1 MGRVIV
7 AMLRIGLKVKV
18 PLRIIANRSGIP
30 GIGLG
35 SFHWVA
41 GHTEQGGRRG
51 KIIRREEESAVR

>member
-1 MGRVIV
+1 
-7 AMLRIGLKVKV
+7 MLRIGLKVKV